1 MRRPRELPYHRGM
14 TPRRLVFPALG
25 VLLLCLFA
33 GCGDDSPGDKFD
45 GSFPD
50 GQVPDG
56 SAPDGNA
63 PDGSAPDGDVNI
75 GDVCGDGIL
84 GITEACD
91 DGNDDDGDGCSGD
104 CQEIEPGYYCPV
116 VGLDCIAIVCGDGL
130 VEATEQCD
138 DGNDD
143 DGDGCSSDCTLE
155 PGWLCPHPGLPCQ
168 AGRCG
173 DGIVAGIEACDDGND
188 DDGDGCD
195 STCQLEEGY
204 HCPVPGEDCA
214 PTHCG
219 DGLVQGLEQCD
230 DGNDLP
236 FDGCY
241 QCKREP
247 QCSGGVCESFCGD
260 GVIFGAGEE
269 CDDGNTRNGDGCSS
283 DCKLE
288 AGFTCTLEVE
298 SLPTQ
303 VQLPIIYRDFY
314 RHDVPNRPAHAHI
327 DFDRVG
333 NGAYSGGI
341 CFGLVEDFLD
351 DEGKPVLKPI
361 PNYGNHICNQQN
373 NCTPDSPTSFSQWYR
388 DDNPYAMRLPVETLT
403 LAAVA
408 DEQPGT
414 YEFSSQ
420 NFFPVDNKGWRAV
433 SPNPEPNATG
443 GTPSGSHNFGFTSE
457 TRYWFEY
464 AGNERLQFYGDDD
477 VWVFIDG
484 RLCLDIGGIHGQE
497 NGVIDF
503 ANPADTGN
511 IVANRQLVAD

>member
-1 MRRPRELPYHRGM
+1 
-14 TPRRLVFPALG
+14 
-25 VLLLCLFA
+25 
-33 GCGDDSPGDKFD
+33 
-45 GSFPD
+45 
-50 GQVPDG
+50 
-56 SAPDGNA
+56 
-63 PDGSAPDGDVNI
+63 
-75 GDVCGDGIL
+75 
-84 GITEACD
+84 
-91 DGNDDDGDGCSGD
+91 
-104 CQEIEPGYYCPV
+104 
-116 VGLDCIAIVCGDGL
+116 GDGL

-168 AGRCG
+168 AERCG

-269 CDDGNTRNGDGCSS
+269 CDDGNTRNVDGCSS

-314 RHDVPNRPAHAHI
+314 RHDV
-327 DFDRVG
+327 
-333 NGAYSGGI
+333 
-341 CFGLVEDFLD
+341 
-351 DEGKPVLKPI
+351 
-361 PNYGNHICNQQN
+361 
-373 NCTPDSPTSFSQWYR
+373 T
-388 DDNPYAMRLPVETLT
+388 
-403 LAAVA
+403 
-408 DEQPGT
+408 
-414 YEFSSQ
+414 
-420 NFFPVDNKGWRAV
+420 
-433 SPNPEPNATG
+433 
-443 GTPSGSHNFGFTSE
+443 
-457 TRYWFEY
+457 
-464 AGNERLQFYGDDD
+464 
-477 VWVFIDG
+477 
-484 RLCLDIGGIHGQE
+484 
-497 NGVIDF
+497 
-503 ANPADTGN
+503 
-511 IVANRQLVAD
+511 